1 MITAKISPHLLNK
14 RIKKESTGL
23 LSVLISRSCSG
34 LRCSWNEANILVTHV
49 QAIPDISVK
58 TAKNKRITA
67 LQKSLL
73 VAFIKKGKK
82 LLPFKNT
89 DSDKNTLE
97 FDNNLRSFLRK
108 EFGVQLKFFQK
119 QYVDGSL
126 TSLKIKCFVLYFLLK
141 SVFQKLQE
149 FGC

>member
-1 MITAKISPHLLNK
+1 M
-14 RIKKESTGL
+14 
-23 LSVLISRSCSG
+23 
-34 LRCSWNEANILVTHV
+34 
-49 QAIPDISVK
+49 
-58 TAKNKRITA
+58 
-67 LQKSLL
+67 QKSLL

-82 LLPFKNT
+82 LLLFKNT

-126 TSLKIKCFVLYFLLK
+126 TSLKIKCSVLYFLLK